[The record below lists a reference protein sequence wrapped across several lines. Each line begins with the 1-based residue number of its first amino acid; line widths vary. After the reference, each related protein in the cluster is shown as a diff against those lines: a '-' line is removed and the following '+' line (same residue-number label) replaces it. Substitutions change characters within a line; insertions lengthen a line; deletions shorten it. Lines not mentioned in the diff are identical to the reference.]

1 MGSDEVQPDL
11 SCDPRRSRKPWVPM
25 SGQFLGRLADLVLG
39 GGGKLLITAGDPGEP
54 QRKPSGEPG

>member
-11 SCDPRRSRKPWVPM
+11 SCEPRNSRKPWVPM
-25 SGQFLGRLADLVLG
+25 SGQFLGCLADLVLG
-39 GGGKLLITAGDPGEP
+39 GGAKPMISLGDPGEP